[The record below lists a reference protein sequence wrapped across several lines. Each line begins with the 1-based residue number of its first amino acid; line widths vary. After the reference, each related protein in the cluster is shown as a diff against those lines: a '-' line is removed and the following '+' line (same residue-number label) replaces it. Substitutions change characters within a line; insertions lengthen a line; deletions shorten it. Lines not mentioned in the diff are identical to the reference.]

1 MTVFISHRQADS
13 DLARII
19 ADYLHKRG
27 IPYYLDV
34 LDSNIISS
42 DITTKMIQMLNKC
55 THLLAV
61 LSHNTEGSWWVP
73 FEIGGATKINRRIA
87 SYSYDRIQLP
97 DYLQQWPNMYSL
109 PHLDAFIMAY
119 KADQETASLES
130 YTGRLDSDLGLSRI
144 GAYQFHNNLKAALS
158 MQNY

>member
-73 FEIGGATKINRRIA
+73 FEIGGATLINRRIA

-97 DYLQQWPNMYSL
+97 DYLQQWCWMLIKLVTNL
-109 PHLDAFIMAY
+109 LAKPH
-119 KADQETASLES
+119 ASVSKKSHEKIKLVTFS
-130 YTGRLDSDLGLSRI
+130 
-144 GAYQFHNNLKAALS
+144 AL
-158 MQNY
+158 MRF